1 MNSAAAGRLAKVAES
16 RFALAEVR
24 LWGRTVGAVIEDE
37 AGRIVFEYDDAFRRG
52 GMETSPLR
60 LPLALRGPT
69 SFDELRRKDAFQG
82 LPGVLADALPDAFGR
97 QVMRAYYTARGQER
111 RSLSPVQHLLYVGER
126 AVGALTF
133 HPAEGVT
140 PERGE
145 QDALDLTRLVADARS
160 IVRGGEPDVA
170 IPEIYRIGS
179 SAGGMRPKAVVQFD
193 ANTGHVYSAFATARP
208 GAVQA
213 IIKFDGVGDDAPG
226 GGIGPPGP
234 FNRIEAGYALMAR
247 DAGLDVVDVTM
258 IETSQGHAHLVIPR
272 FDLTPEGRLHQHTLG
287 GMLHVDYNEPGAS
300 SYEEYL
306 RTILTL
312 GMPQAAVVEGFRR
325 MAFNVLACNQDDHVK
340 NLSFHMDP
348 TGAWSL
354 TPAYDVTFARGSH
367 FTSRHQMRVRDKL
380 EGITRHDLLDVGRE
394 FSVRTAREILDAVG
408 DVVGQ
413 WHAYAER
420 TGVREEAA
428 RGVGKALEARRREL
442 GTG

>member
-1 MNSAAAGRLAKVAES
+1 MSCAADARPAGVAEP

-24 LWGRTVGAVIEDE
+24 LWERTVGAVTEDE

-52 GMETSPLR
+52 GMEISPLR

-69 SFDELRRKDAFQG
+69 SFDELRRKEAFQG

-133 HPAEGVT
+133 HPAEGVK
-140 PERGE
+140 PERAE
-145 QDALDLTRLVADARS
+145 QDALDLNRLVADARS
-160 IVRGGEPDVA
+160 IVHGGEPHVA

-179 SAGGMRPKAVVQFD
+179 SAGGMRPKAVVQYD
-193 ANTGHVYSAFATARP
+193 PRTGQVHSAFAAARP
-208 GAVQA
+208 GAAQA
-213 IIKFDGVGDDAPG
+213 ILKFDGVGDDAPP
-226 GGIGPPGP
+226 GGIGRPGP
-234 FNRIEAGYALMAR
+234 FNRIEAAYALMAR

-258 IETSQGHAHLVIPR
+258 IETGQGHAHLVIPR
-272 FDLTPEGRLHQHTLG
+272 FDLTPDGRLHQHTLG
-287 GMLHVDYNEPGAS
+287 GLLHVDYNEPGAS

-348 TGAWSL
+348 KGAWSL
-354 TPAYDVTFARGSH
+354 TPAYDVTFAQGSH
-367 FTSRHQMRVRDKL
+367 FTARHQMRVRDRL
-380 EGITRHDLLDVGRE
+380 EGITRQDLLDVGRD
-394 FSVRTAREILDAVG
+394 FSVRTAGEILDAIG
-408 DVVGQ
+408 DVMTRWRQ
-413 WHAYAER
+413 YAER
-420 TGVREEAA
+420 TGVPEEAA
-428 RGVGKALEARRREL
+428 RGVGEALEVRRREL
-442 GTG
+442 GTR